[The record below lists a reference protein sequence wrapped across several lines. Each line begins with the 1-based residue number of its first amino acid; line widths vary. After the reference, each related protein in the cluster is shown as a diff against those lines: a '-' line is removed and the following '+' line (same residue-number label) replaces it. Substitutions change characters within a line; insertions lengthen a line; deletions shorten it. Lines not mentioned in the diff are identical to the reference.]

1 MMRLENLRKSIV
13 ESEERLDGLM
23 IYQPENRRYIS
34 GFTGSEA
41 LLLVTP
47 DRAVIATDSRYWE
60 QAGHQSPEFALF
72 QVKTKYVG
80 EMDGILAAAGN
91 PRRIGFE
98 SNFITVSQ
106 LDQL

>member
-47 DRAVIATDSRYWE
+47 DRAVIATDSRYWQ
-60 QAGHQSPEFALF
+60 QAEREAPEFSVYK
-72 QVKTKYVG
+72 VKTRYVM
-80 EMDGILAAAGN
+80 ELADILKAAGN
-91 PRRIGFE
+91 PRHIDFE
-98 SNFITVSQ
+98 S
-106 LDQL
+106 